1 MRTLRRQDGWKRASS
16 TPRNRET
23 ELERETDTGLDTQ
36 DIFLRHKMA
45 WLPMSFTL
53 PKSSAHW
60 KVAAN
65 SVTFP
70 GMEK

>member
-1 MRTLRRQDGWKRASS
+1 MDGKGQGFLH
-16 TPRNRET
+16 PQEQGD
-23 ELERETDTGLDTQ
+23 LERETNTGLDAQ
-36 DIFLRHKMA
+36 DIFLRHAMA

-60 KVAAN
+60 KAVVN

-70 GMEK
+70 GTE